1 MKKYL
6 LTMCAA
12 MVALVIFAEDYTY
25 PYLVFTGANGTQS
38 AVAVDQLVITF
49 SDGKLVATNATG
61 TQTTLE
67 LSDLA
72 AMQFSTAE
80 ELPTGVQAVNP
91 AALNSQRDTYYD
103 LSGRQAVRKNERT
116 LVRKGIYVVR
126 KSDGSTSKIAVK

>member
-1 MKKYL
+1 MKKIFL
-6 LTMCAA
+6 MSLCMIAA
-12 MVALVIFAEDYTY
+12 LAAFAEDYTY

-67 LSDLA
+67 LADLA
-72 AMQFSTAE
+72 AMQFSTADG
-80 ELPTGVQAVNP
+80 LPTGVQAVSPSTLNP
-91 AALNSQRDTYYD
+91 QLSTLYD
-103 LSGRQAVRKNERT
+103 LSGRQAVRKIGIT
-116 LVRKGIYVVR
+116 PVRKGIYVVR